1 MKLKKA
7 PGHDGVSSEALKAGG
22 EPTVNVLH
30 KLFNKVLSTNEV
42 PSEWSKMMVTPIY
55 KKGDTSNPENYRP
68 ISLLSIPGKVFN
80 RILLEKIR
88 ERTETFTSNT
98 QFGFRPNKGTIDAI
112 FIVRQITEKAKERG
126 VNLHFNFIDFKSA
139 FDTVWRE
146 ALWKML
152 LAIGVSTNIVNI
164 VKTMY
169 DNTTCSVI
177 VNGRLTEWFKVTIG
191 VRQGCLLSPTLFNL
205 FLDFLMKELKCLQ
218 ETITF
223 DDELCCDVRYADDTT
238 LITVTF
244 LLLELATNQLE
255 SACAR
260 YGLKINGEKCKII
273 SHGNLL
279 SD

>member
-1 MKLKKA
+1 MKPNQKKPVMALKDATGNKTTNSTEILTIWKKHYEKYLNKAFPREVEILDNIDIPALNNDQFDIEKEDVVKAIKHLKLKKA

-98 QFGFRPNKGTIDAI
+98 QFGFRPNKGTIDTI

-146 ALWKML
+146 ALWKSCL
-152 LAIGVSTNIVNI
+152 PLVSRPTLSTSL
-164 VKTMY
+164 KTMY
-169 DNTTCSVI
+169 DNTCSVI
-177 VNGRLTEWFKVTIG
+177 VNGRFTEWFKVTIG
-191 VRQGCLLSPTLFNL
+191 VRQGCLFPLP
-205 FLDFLMKELKCLQ
+205 
-218 ETITF
+218 
-223 DDELCCDVRYADDTT
+223 
-238 LITVTF
+238 
-244 LLLELATNQLE
+244 
-255 SACAR
+255 
-260 YGLKINGEKCKII
+260 
-273 SHGNLL
+273 
-279 SD
+279 

>member
-1 MKLKKA
+1 M
-7 PGHDGVSSEALKAGG
+7 KAGG
-22 EPTVNVLH
+22 ELTVNVLH

-42 PSEWSKMMVTPIY
+42 PSEWSKIMVTPIY

-169 DNTTCSVI
+169 DKTTCSVI

-205 FLDFLMKELKCLQ
+205 FLDFQMKELKCLQ

-223 DDELCCDVRYADDTT
+223 DDELCCDVRYADDTIHHQT
-238 LITVTF
+238 
-244 LLLELATNQLE
+244 
-255 SACAR
+255 
-260 YGLKINGEKCKII
+260 
-273 SHGNLL
+273 
-279 SD
+279 